1 MLLHNIFITSK
12 SNSIYI
18 YIYIYI
24 YIFKNTKK
32 EKLSLISLTV
42 LVIKNRYLQQK
53 IEAILI
59 AVANLIYD

>member
-12 SNSIYI
+12 SNPIYI
-18 YIYIYI
+18 KKY
-24 YIFKNTKK
+24 KK

-42 LVIKNRYLQQK
+42 LVMKNRYLQQK

>member
-1 MLLHNIFITSK
+1 MLHHNIFITSK
-12 SNSIYI
+12 SNS
-18 YIYIYI
+18 I

>member
-12 SNSIYI
+12 SNLIYI
-18 YIYIYI
+18 QKY
-24 YIFKNTKK
+24 KK

-42 LVIKNRYLQQK
+42 LAIKNIYLQQK

-59 AVANLIYD
+59 AEANLIYD

>member
-12 SNSIYI
+12 GNF
-18 YIYIYI
+18 I
-24 YIFKNTKK
+24 YIFKNIKK

-42 LVIKNRYLQQK
+42 LVIKNIYLQKK
-53 IEAILI
+53 IETILI

>member
-18 YIYIYI
+18 
-24 YIFKNTKK
+24 FKNIKK

-42 LVIKNRYLQQK
+42 LVIKNIYLQQK
-53 IEAILI
+53 IETILI
-59 AVANLIYD
+59 AEANLIYD

>member
-18 YIYIYI
+18 
-24 YIFKNTKK
+24 FKNIKK

-42 LVIKNRYLQQK
+42 LVIKNMYLQQK
-53 IEAILI
+53 IEA
-59 AVANLIYD
+59 NLIYD

>member
-12 SNSIYI
+12 SNPIYI
-18 YIYIYI
+18 L
-24 YIFKNTKK
+24 KNIKRETIINFIDR
-32 EKLSLISLTV
+32 ISN
-42 LVIKNRYLQQK
+42 KNRYLQQK

>member
-1 MLLHNIFITSK
+1 MLLYNIFITSK
-12 SNSIYI
+12 SNS
-18 YIYIYI
+18 I

>member
-18 YIYIYI
+18 YSKIQ
-24 YIFKNTKK
+24 KK

>member
-18 YIYIYI
+18 
-24 YIFKNTKK
+24 FKNIKRETIINFIDR
-32 EKLSLISLTV
+32 ISN
-42 LVIKNRYLQQK
+42 KNMYLQQK

-59 AVANLIYD
+59 AEANLIYD

>member
-1 MLLHNIFITSK
+1 MLHHNIFITSK
-12 SNSIYI
+12 SNS
-18 YIYIYI
+18 I

-42 LVIKNRYLQQK
+42 LVRKNRYLQQK

>member
-12 SNSIYI
+12 SNS
-18 YIYIYI
+18 I

>member
-18 YIYIYI
+18 QKY
-24 YIFKNTKK
+24 KK

>member
-12 SNSIYI
+12 SNP
-18 YIYIYI
+18 I

>member
-12 SNSIYI
+12 SNS
-18 YIYIYI
+18 IYI

>member
-18 YIYIYI
+18 
-24 YIFKNTKK
+24 FKNTKK
-32 EKLSLISLTV
+32 RETIINFIDRISN
-42 LVIKNRYLQQK
+42 KNRYLQQK